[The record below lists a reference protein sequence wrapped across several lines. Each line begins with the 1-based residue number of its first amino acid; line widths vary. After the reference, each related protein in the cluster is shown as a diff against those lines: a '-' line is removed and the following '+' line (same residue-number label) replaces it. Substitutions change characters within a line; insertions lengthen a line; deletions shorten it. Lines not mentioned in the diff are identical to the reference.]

1 MSWAGPYGGSR
12 LEFKSVSVTT
22 TGMWFT
28 VPGSTSTNLLFV
40 PINAA
45 ASTSSFGWFIRDG
58 NTDPLL

>member
-1 MSWAGPYGGSR
+1 
-12 LEFKSVSVTT
+12 
-22 TGMWFT
+22 MWFT